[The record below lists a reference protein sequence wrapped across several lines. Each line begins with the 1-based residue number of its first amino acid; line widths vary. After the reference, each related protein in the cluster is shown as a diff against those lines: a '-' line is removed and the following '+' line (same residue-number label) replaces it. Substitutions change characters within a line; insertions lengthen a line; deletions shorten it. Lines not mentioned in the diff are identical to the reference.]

1 MTTNLLGYIRVAD
14 VKALEDIQTC
24 LKDKVECTEHFDED
38 SLEVWVTVCSEA
50 IETLMDNGF
59 LRQDQKEDIERLG
72 VETILFYS

>member
-1 MTTNLLGYIRVAD
+1 MTTNLLGYVQVSD
-14 VKALEDIQTC
+14 VNALENIQTC
-24 LKDKVECTEHFDED
+24 LEEKVECTEHFDGD
-38 SLEVWVTVCSEA
+38 SLEVWVTVCKEA